1 MAEYSRR
8 KEIKCMKETMTTQ
21 SNMTEVETSRLA
33 KYVERLREQPQWRNQ
48 LLIKNGQA
56 TFVKNG
62 KVHTCNKIEGY
73 VKLPDMKC
81 VEPIQQIEMSIG
93 FAPKMRMILWKD
105 KKAYFRGYRKANT
118 DGCILFIHAISES
131 YDLLIVDIKDD
142 IPALIAIDDSEIENV
157 NSITYPILEYLI
169 KNSIEVS
176 ENVIEEEPYGKGD
189 FDDEWE

>member
-21 SNMTEVETSRLA
+21 SNMTEVETSRLE

-105 KKAYFRGYRKANT
+105 KIAYFRGYRKANT

>member
-1 MAEYSRR
+1 M
-8 KEIKCMKETMTTQ
+8 
-21 SNMTEVETSRLA
+21 
-33 KYVERLREQPQWRNQ
+33 
-48 LLIKNGQA
+48 
-56 TFVKNG
+56 
-62 KVHTCNKIEGY
+62 
-73 VKLPDMKC
+73 
-81 VEPIQQIEMSIG
+81 
-93 FAPKMRMILWKD
+93 
-105 KKAYFRGYRKANT
+105 KAYFRGFRYANSV
-118 DGCILFIHAISES
+118 GCILFLHAISES